1 MAASMDREQDLLDCI
16 GALYDAAAEPAL
28 WPGMA
33 ARLARLF
40 ESESALLL
48 TADARGGRGAVLAIT
63 DNLDG
68 GFLADYEA
76 HYHRHDQWIA
86 GGLRQPDRAVFG
98 RDLAPP
104 EWYRSS
110 EFLHDHAVRAGI
122 YHLVGGAM
130 TLGGAVSGVVGIHR
144 PRARADFEEDD
155 RRRMAGLLPH
165 ITRAM
170 QLTLRLGGARI
181 DYQAALSA
189 LERTGTA
196 VLVVVHGGLILSANS
211 LAELLLRQGGSLKA
225 VNGRLTGTCRKVA
238 ARLAILVQQA
248 TDAASA
254 APGGGPGG
262 GIAIERDDGR
272 LPVTILV
279 TPFRPGRPGLGMP
292 FPTALVFVRDPETPS
307 MATEILRDLFGLT
320 PAQAAVAARLGSG
333 ESLEEIAE
341 ALHITRHTANDHLK
355 QVFAKTGCRRQPQ
368 LAALLSRTVAGLR
381 DEIAAAARG

>member
-1 MAASMDREQDLLDCI
+1 MAASIDREQDLLDCI
-16 GALYDAAAEPAL
+16 GALYDAAAEPSLWACMAL
-28 WPGMA
+28 
-33 ARLARLF
+33 RLARLF
-40 ESESALLL
+40 QSESALLL
-48 TADARGGRGAVLAIT
+48 TADARGSGGSVLAIT
-63 DNLDG
+63 DNVAG
-68 GFLADYEA
+68 GFLKDYEA
-76 HYHRHDQWIA
+76 YYYRHDQWIA

-98 RDLAPP
+98 RDIAPK

-110 EFLHDHAVRAGI
+110 EFLNELAVGAGV

-130 TLGGAVSGVVGIHR
+130 TLGGQVAGVVGIHR
-144 PRARADFEEDD
+144 PRTRVDFDD
-155 RRRMAGLLPH
+155 DDQRRMAALLPH
-165 ITRAM
+165 VRRAM
-170 QLTLRLGGARI
+170 QLTLRLTGARI
-181 DYQAALSA
+181 DYQAALSG

-196 VLVVVHGGLILSANS
+196 LIVVDRGGLILSANS

-248 TDAASA
+248 TDAAAA

-262 GIAIERDDGR
+262 GIAIEREDGR

-279 TPFRPGRPGLGMP
+279 TPFRPGLGMP
-292 FPTALVFVRDPETPS
+292 FPAALVFVRDPETPS